1 MAAAATSS
9 KEGVETEASAVGDTT
24 AEMGREHMV
33 EGQEQYDVCTTDA
46 QTKHMKAKDLY
57 TEEWTEYQHRV
68 KADTDWPK
76 VEGFVKDLLDYDL
89 STEQSY
95 KASYRAVLRKAK
107 LVPSKAQ
114 LQAAYTTL
122 VTRGDVQQNEHFE
135 RIFLKKSIRSNSG
148 VVVITIVTAPG
159 PFSCPN
165 DCYYCP
171 NEPGQPR
178 SYLSTEPAVAR
189 ANQNKFDPVLQFWDR
204 ATTLARQGHTVDKV
218 EIIVLGGTWSFYPH
232 EYQEQFCRDLFY
244 AANIFNEAAIAKN
257 RKLDVSTL
265 EAHNMPS
272 LNSLYRSKLSLEE
285 EQVRNEVSDC
295 KIIGL
300 TLETRPDYVNPTE
313 LRRLRTLGCTRV
325 QIGVQ
330 HTDNQILKTI
340 NRGHTVE
347 DSMKA
352 VKLLKESCFKVDIH
366 LMPDLPTSNPEKD
379 REMFKFVLETPY
391 LQADHWKIYPC
402 EVTPFSMIEKWYS
415 EGSYMPYTEKD
426 PKLLVD
432 LLVWTKARVHP
443 WIRLNRVIRD
453 IPEVSII
460 AGNQNTNLRQMIFK
474 ELAKQ
479 GKYCRCIRC
488 REVRDWPEDE
498 SLLRLA
504 KRWYRSSDGDEC
516 FLSFEGSIDRG
527 VGGGATERGMKKRQ
541 KKEDKKKNKKKNRKH
556 AEEQAES
563 SASSALAGVGSFVV
577 AKLTEGAGKCVTMQ
591 QSLWRR
597 ARSWV
602 VGAGLEDTTPKDNA
616 PLYGL
621 LRLRFN
627 DNGLTEHHK
636 VFPELSGCALIRELH
651 VYGTVQAVRQ
661 HKNGRAMSQV
671 SNATSL
677 LSSSHL
683 SSAAGGTDVAPVQHT
698 GLGRRLLAEAERM
711 AVERGYS
718 KIAVISGVGVRNY
731 YRKFGYEMPGEGVGH
746 FLIKDLSSEFAARK
760 EDLRHLRRRQIV
772 LESTAA
778 VGVAAVCGLGL
789 AYLARHKH

>member
-1 MAAAATSS
+1 
-9 KEGVETEASAVGDTT
+9 
-24 AEMGREHMV
+24 
-33 EGQEQYDVCTTDA
+33 
-46 QTKHMKAKDLY
+46 
-57 TEEWTEYQHRV
+57 
-68 KADTDWPK
+68 
-76 VEGFVKDLLDYDL
+76 
-89 STEQSY
+89 
-95 KASYRAVLRKAK
+95 
-107 LVPSKAQ
+107 
-114 LQAAYTTL
+114 
-122 VTRGDVQQNEHFE
+122 
-135 RIFLKKSIRSNSG
+135 IFLKKSIRSNSG

-159 PFSCPN
+159 SFSCPN

-257 RKLDVSTL
+257 RKLDVSSL
-265 EAHNMPS
+265 EAHSMPS

-300 TLETRPDYVNPTE
+300 TLETRPDYVNSTE

-402 EVTPFSMIEKWYS
+402 EVTPFSTIEKWYS

-541 KKEDKKKNKKKNRKH
+541 KKEDKKK
-556 AEEQAES
+556 
-563 SASSALAGVGSFVV
+563 
-577 AKLTEGAGKCVTMQ
+577 
-591 QSLWRR
+591 
-597 ARSWV
+597 
-602 VGAGLEDTTPKDNA
+602 
-616 PLYGL
+616 
-621 LRLRFN
+621 
-627 DNGLTEHHK
+627 
-636 VFPELSGCALIRELH
+636 
-651 VYGTVQAVRQ
+651 
-661 HKNGRAMSQV
+661 
-671 SNATSL
+671 
-677 LSSSHL
+677 
-683 SSAAGGTDVAPVQHT
+683 
-698 GLGRRLLAEAERM
+698 
-711 AVERGYS
+711 
-718 KIAVISGVGVRNY
+718 
-731 YRKFGYEMPGEGVGH
+731 
-746 FLIKDLSSEFAARK
+746 
-760 EDLRHLRRRQIV
+760 
-772 LESTAA
+772 
-778 VGVAAVCGLGL
+778 
-789 AYLARHKH
+789 

>member
-1 MAAAATSS
+1 VSS
-9 KEGVETEASAVGDTT
+9 
-24 AEMGREHMV
+24 
-33 EGQEQYDVCTTDA
+33 
-46 QTKHMKAKDLY
+46 
-57 TEEWTEYQHRV
+57 
-68 KADTDWPK
+68 
-76 VEGFVKDLLDYDL
+76 
-89 STEQSY
+89 
-95 KASYRAVLRKAK
+95 
-107 LVPSKAQ
+107 
-114 LQAAYTTL
+114 
-122 VTRGDVQQNEHFE
+122 
-135 RIFLKKSIRSNSG
+135 
-148 VVVITIVTAPG
+148 
-159 PFSCPN
+159 
-165 DCYYCP
+165 
-171 NEPGQPR
+171 
-178 SYLSTEPAVAR
+178 
-189 ANQNKFDPVLQFWDR
+189 
-204 ATTLARQGHTVDKV
+204 
-218 EIIVLGGTWSFYPH
+218 
-232 EYQEQFCRDLFY
+232 
-244 AANIFNEAAIAKN
+244 
-257 RKLDVSTL
+257 L
-265 EAHNMPS
+265 EAHSMHS

-352 VKLLKESCFKVDIH
+352 VRLLKESCFKVDIH

-402 EVTPFSMIEKWYS
+402 EVTPFSTIEKWYS
-415 EGSYMPYTEKD
+415 EGSYMPYTEVRDTAQGKD

-504 KRWYRSSDGDEC
+504 KRWADGDHAGLPDGVVCEVMIMNWQGYRSSDGDEC

-541 KKEDKKKNKKKNRKH
+541 KKEDKRKKNKKSRKQ
-556 AEEQAES
+556 QAES
-563 SASSALAGVGSFVV
+563 SASSALAGQGSFVV

-602 VGAGLEDTTPKDNA
+602 VGGGLEDTTPKDNA

-627 DNGLTEHHK
+627 DNGLTE
-636 VFPELSGCALIRELH
+636 
-651 VYGTVQAVRQ
+651 
-661 HKNGRAMSQV
+661 
-671 SNATSL
+671 
-677 LSSSHL
+677 
-683 SSAAGGTDVAPVQHT
+683 
-698 GLGRRLLAEAERM
+698 
-711 AVERGYS
+711 
-718 KIAVISGVGVRNY
+718 
-731 YRKFGYEMPGEGVGH
+731 
-746 FLIKDLSSEFAARK
+746 
-760 EDLRHLRRRQIV
+760 
-772 LESTAA
+772 
-778 VGVAAVCGLGL
+778 
-789 AYLARHKH
+789 RHK